1 MIRYILVYSTMLVA
15 WLSPILMIV
24 WSYELSDKLSDNI
37 LRTKFA
43 TDSTNIA
50 QIRRYKLD
58 SLRLELAIIEADMR
72 NDSALQAI
80 RAKLKHT
87 KP

>member
-1 MIRYILVYSTMLVA
+1 MKPVYWYLAIGLGFFLGAFYVVFISNIDRWAAHDRPTREQLDSIHNEIRH
-15 WLSPILMIV
+15 
-24 WSYELSDKLSDNI
+24 
-37 LRTKFA
+37 
-43 TDSTNIA
+43 
-50 QIRRYKLD
+50 YKLD

-80 RAKLKHT
+80 RNKIKHT